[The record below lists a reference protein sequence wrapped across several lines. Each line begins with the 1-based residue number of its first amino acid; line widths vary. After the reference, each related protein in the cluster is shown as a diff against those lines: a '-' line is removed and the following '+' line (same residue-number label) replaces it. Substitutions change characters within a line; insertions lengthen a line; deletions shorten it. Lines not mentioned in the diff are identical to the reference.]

1 MHLPKQRLYNSE
13 TFEIKNQNGLNQ
25 KTIKKRTLNK
35 VLLSGVLF
43 FGIAVLLWNCEK
55 VEFQPTIVVKETA
68 SNDHLKIIALDDI
81 YDVVAFP
88 KNVAFPFLGHFKI

>member
-1 MHLPKQRLYNSE
+1 M
-13 TFEIKNQNGLNQ
+13 NQ

-43 FGIAVLLWNCEK
+43 FGIAVLLWNCKKEA
-55 VEFQPTIVVKETA
+55 FQPTIVVKETA
-68 SNDHLKIIALDDI
+68 SNYHSRIVALDDL

-88 KNVAFPFLGHFKI
+88 KNVAFPFLGHLKI